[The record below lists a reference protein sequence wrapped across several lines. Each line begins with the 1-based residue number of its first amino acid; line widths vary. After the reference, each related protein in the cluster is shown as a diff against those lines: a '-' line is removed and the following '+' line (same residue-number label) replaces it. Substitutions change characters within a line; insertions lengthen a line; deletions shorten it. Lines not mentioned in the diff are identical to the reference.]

1 MLREELEAI
10 VGPMTDSQF
19 AEVMELMNTDIKI
32 NLFDFGKRTS
42 PDEEVEIARRCFIA
56 MGRGNVA

>member
-1 MLREELEAI
+1 
-10 VGPMTDSQF
+10 MTDSQF
-19 AEVMELMNTDIKI
+19 AEVVDLVATDIKI

-42 PDEEVEIARRCFIA
+42 LAEEVEIARMCFVA